1 MKILVVAHCQN
12 DGSPTAIFIHDQV
25 KEYVAMGHEILVLSP
40 IALGKRD
47 FLHHRFHSDIYE
59 IDQVVH
65 IILHHFSLSN
75 YGKNGINQRSAIFS
89 AHRWMSYLKN
99 FQPDV
104 IHAHTLGLDSDLGAW
119 LKEKLHCPLVVTTHG
134 SDTSIPVEQGRAAE
148 LKPLCDKAD
157 RIVAVSS
164 ALAGK
169 LAVCG
174 TGTPVSVILN
184 GFRVQALPASSE
196 EKQPCSIIQV
206 GHLIPQKH
214 FDTTLR
220 AFARL
225 KEAYPDAELTV
236 IGQGT
241 ERENLERL
249 AQELGVSKAV
259 RFVGQIPNG
268 EVLSE
273 MSKAQFFC
281 MPSVRE
287 GFGIVYL
294 EAMAS
299 GCITIGT
306 QGEGIADL
314 IKTGQNGFLV
324 PPEDPDAIAEVVDWC
339 LTHPAEA
346 DAIAQRG
353 RADALTLTW
362 ERNAIQYTQLF
373 QRLIEREKKCL

>member
-104 IHAHTLGLDSDLGAW
+104 IHAHTLGLDSELGAW

-134 SDTSIPVEQGRAAE
+134 SDTFVPYTKGEYE
-148 LKPLCDKAD
+148 KLKRYAD
-157 RIVAVSS
+157 RADMLICVSTLLKKRLLECHVT
-164 ALAGK
+164 APMK
-169 LAVCG
+169 I
-174 TGTPVSVILN
+174 ILN
-184 GFRVQALPASSE
+184 GFHMRGSHADTAKEEYSIVQA
-196 EKQPCSIIQV
+196 
-206 GHLIPQKH
+206 GYLIERKKA
-214 FDTTLR
+214 DITIR
-220 AFARL
+220 A
-225 KEAYPDAELTV
+225 YAELKQNYPAAKLTIV
-236 IGQGT
+236 GSGDQLSRYQALCG
-241 ERENLERL
+241 
-249 AQELGVSKAV
+249 ELGVTDSV
-259 RFVGQIPNG
+259 HFRGFLPNN
-268 EVLSE
+268 ETLAE

-314 IKTGQNGFLV
+314 IETGKNGFLV
-324 PPEDPDAIAEVVDWC
+324 PPENPRAIEDVIDWC
-339 LTHPAEA
+339 LSHPAEA

-353 RADALTLTW
+353 RADALALTW
-362 ERNAIQYTQLF
+362 ERNAMQYTQLF